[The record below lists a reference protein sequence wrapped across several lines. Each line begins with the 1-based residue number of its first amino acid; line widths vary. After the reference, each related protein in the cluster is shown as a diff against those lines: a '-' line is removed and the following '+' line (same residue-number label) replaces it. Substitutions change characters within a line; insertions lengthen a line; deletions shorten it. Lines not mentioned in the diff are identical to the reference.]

1 MSIKNTLSVIL
12 VFTCLISFTA
22 CKASNDK
29 ASSIAG
35 ELPVSVTDDNSSL
48 NDHTADIEINDSNY
62 LLTIKDIYDHF
73 DYYNGK
79 TISISGIAFETDGR
93 QFVGKYTSYPYNK
106 QDDMIYLEFSSD
118 WFNSSDYDKTTWI
131 TVNGTLR
138 SASDELGTY
147 YYIQA
152 EHIDIIDPETIQN
165 LDDISYDDYY
175 CERELQESLAERDLE
190 WYSST
195 FITRA
200 ILGVQHQI
208 ALVFFAKNTVLFLQI
223 FFF

>member
-1 MSIKNTLSVIL
+1 MSLKNILCGTL
-12 VFTCLISFTA
+12 VFACSLSFVS
-22 CKASNDK
+22 CKAYKDNN
-29 ASSIAG
+29 SSKAG
-35 ELPVSVTDDNSSL
+35 ELPVSVAADSSSL
-48 NDHTADIEINDSNY
+48 NDYASDIELNDSNY

-131 TVNGTLR
+131 TINGTLR

-152 EHIDIIDPETIQN
+152 EHIDIIDSETIQN

-175 CERELQESLAERDLE
+175 CERELQESLAERDSE
-190 WYSST
+190 
-195 FITRA
+195 
-200 ILGVQHQI
+200 
-208 ALVFFAKNTVLFLQI
+208 
-223 FFF
+223 

>member
-22 CKASNDK
+22 CKANNDK
-29 ASSIAG
+29 TSSIAG
-35 ELPVSVTDDNSSL
+35 ELPVSATDDNSSL
-48 NDHTADIEINDSNY
+48 NDYTADIEINDSNY

-131 TVNGTLR
+131 TINGTLR

-175 CERELQESLAERDLE
+175 CERELQESLAERDSE
-190 WYSST
+190 
-195 FITRA
+195 
-200 ILGVQHQI
+200 
-208 ALVFFAKNTVLFLQI
+208 
-223 FFF
+223 